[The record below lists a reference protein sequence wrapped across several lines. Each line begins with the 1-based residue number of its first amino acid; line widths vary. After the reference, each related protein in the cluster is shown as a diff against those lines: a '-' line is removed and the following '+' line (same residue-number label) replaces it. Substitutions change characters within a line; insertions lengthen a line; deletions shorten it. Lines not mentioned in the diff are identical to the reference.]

1 MILLPLFALLIGFLI
16 VYTLGVALPVG
27 YADYVSLI
35 ILASLDAIA
44 GGARARIEGNFDDTV
59 FVTGVIFNS
68 LAAVALAYI
77 GDRMG
82 MSLYLAPVVALGVR
96 IFYNVGRIRR
106 LLLRR
111 GTASPAA
118 REGSDLE
125 RLGC

>member
-1 MILLPLFALLIGFLI
+1 MIILPLFAMLLGFLI
-16 VYTLGVALPVG
+16 VYVLNVALPVG
-27 YADYVSLI
+27 YADYIALV

-44 GGARARIEGNFDDTV
+44 GGARARLEGTFDEVV

-68 LAAVALAYI
+68 LAAAGLAYI

-96 IFYNVGRIRR
+96 IYYNVGRIRR

-111 GTASPAA
+111 APAA
-118 REGSDLE
+118 PAGAPQSDLD